1 MAQRSEKLR
10 QEFVAEA
17 RRARMRLAEEGDETI
32 AGSSPSHSWSSL
44 TTPASGSRP
53 IRPSGSAVK
62 SASGPSAPSPLLML
76 VAALVLAAL
85 AGLWYTFGFG
95 GNHGEPA
102 GVHEAAPGSSPN
114 GASDAGKPASAA
126 SGRSADRPA
135 APSSDVDG
143 PRGDAATAPGDTVRQ
158 KTASDDSGSPR
169 TALPMLGVAVDVGQP
184 ISEAEMQ
191 AARRHQAMAA
201 MSGELGDAMAR
212 PDEDAPVPKSMVP
225 TESETEGIARPDRT
239 SAKSEGGSK
248 SFKLDLPPA
257 TIGPLSLRLAA
268 ANGDSSAEFEVGARF
283 AAGEGVPQDFGE
295 AAKWYQRSADQGFA
309 QAQYRLGA
317 LYERGL
323 GLKSDRRQAALW
335 YERAARQGNVNAMH
349 NLAVL
354 SANQVD
360 ESPDYVT
367 AAQWFEEAAKRG
379 LPDSQFNIAVLY
391 ENGLG
396 VKRDLTEAFMWVSL
410 AARQGDGDAVR
421 RRDVIRGKLTAQQI
435 AAANRMVDA
444 WSPVQTDR
452 TVNDAIA
459 AGELWKK
466 NPKNG
471 VNG

>member
-1 MAQRSEKLR
+1 M
-10 QEFVAEA
+10 
-17 RRARMRLAEEGDETI
+17 I
-32 AGSSPSHSWSSL
+32 
-44 TTPASGSRP
+44 
-53 IRPSGSAVK
+53 
-62 SASGPSAPSPLLML
+62 
-76 VAALVLAAL
+76 VAALVLIAL

-95 GNHGEPA
+95 GTGSEPVATHDVTVMPPSNGAPEA
-102 GVHEAAPGSSPN
+102 GKSAPAASSPSTDTP
-114 GASDAGKPASAA
+114 ATAPSDAT
-126 SGRSADRPA
+126 
-135 APSSDVDG
+135 G
-143 PRGDAATAPGDTVRQ
+143 PRGDAAPQDKADGRN
-158 KTASDDSGSPR
+158 TASNDSKSQAR
-169 TALPMLGVAVDVGQP
+169 TALPMTGVAVDLGEP

-191 AARRHQAMAA
+191 TARRHQAMAA
-201 MSGELGDAMAR
+201 MSGELGSAMAR
-212 PDEDAPVPKSMVP
+212 PGENASVPHSMVP
-225 TESETEGIARPDRT
+225 TERETEVTAPANRT
-239 SAKSEGGSK
+239 STTIEGGSIA
-248 SFKLDLPPA
+248 SRLDLPAA

-283 AAGEGVPQDFGE
+283 AAGEGVPQNFIE

-323 GLKSDRRQAALW
+323 GLKTDRGQAALW

-354 SANQVD
+354 SANQVG

-379 LPDSQFNIAVLY
+379 LPDSQFNLAILY

-396 VKRDLTEAFMWVSL
+396 VKRDLTQAFMWVSL
-410 AARQGDGDAVR
+410 AARQGDADAVR
-421 RRDVIRGKLTAQQI
+421 RRDIIRGKLTADQI

-444 WSPVQTDR
+444 WRPLSTDR

-471 VNG
+471 VDG